1 MHACAR
7 IAAILVTAASAAVPV
22 FADENVDD
30 ASRIPFADAAK
41 KEWLAKQKRLWQL
54 TRPEVEDLL
63 KEVHRR
69 FPDPAER
76 FRAIHTLRV
85 GTPYAIFC
93 AGEESPV
100 DPDPVFR
107 IDTTDCVLSVM
118 TTICMT
124 ETPDL
129 DLAREVMGPLMYYP
143 DPKDP
148 TRYPFDF
155 FNRIHDTWDW
165 GTKSPYYRDISGK
178 VAGDKLLKRKTKV
191 WGPGVQTY
199 ETTVST
205 VPTSLLTPEFM
216 AKLPPLVVIGLCP
229 DGTYASHVG
238 VILDG
243 KLFVH
248 ATTMDVYRM
257 IIQDAIPALTRKN
270 SSGKPR
276 TESLMMFEIQ
286 WKKTPLPARPV
297 AAAAPA
303 PSDEPAK
310 LAAAAAAA
318 KADGKVWEEYAAL
331 RDLTDRHPRCPE
343 SAAAVARIHVL
354 EDDPATGPA
363 VVEGRKARHRIE
375 LLDRAKTCEA
385 SAKQGNRLGL
395 GHAKVVYH
403 ELITKF
409 PDSAEAKEAGARL
422 KAMN

>member
-1 MHACAR
+1 MR
-7 IAAILVTAASAAVPV
+7 IAARCFAFAVLLACAPPLP
-22 FADENVDD
+22 ADENVDD

-41 KEWLAKQKRLWQL
+41 KEWLSKQKRLWQL

-69 FPDPAER
+69 FPDPSER

-118 TTICMT
+118 TTIGMT
-124 ETPDL
+124 ESPDL
-129 DLAREVMGPLMYYP
+129 DLARELMGPLMYYP
-143 DPKDP
+143 DPKDSSK
-148 TRYPFDF
+148 YPFDF

-165 GTKSPYYRDISGK
+165 GTKSPYYRDISAK
-178 VAGDKLLKRKTKV
+178 VAGDKILKRKTKV

-216 AKLPPLVVIGLCP
+216 ARLPKLVVIGLCP

-248 ATTMDVYRM
+248 ATTMVCSRL
-257 IIQDAIPALTRKN
+257 IIQGAFPALTRKN
-270 SSGKPR
+270 SRGKPR

-286 WKKTPLPARPV
+286 WKKTPRPPQPV
-297 AAAAPA
+297 GAASAAP
-303 PSDEPAK
+303 SGEPAK
-310 LAAAAAAA
+310 LASMAATA
-318 KADGKVWEEYAAL
+318 KTEGKVWEEYAVL
-331 RDLTDRHPRCPE
+331 RDLTDRFPRASE
-343 SAAAVARIHVL
+343 SAAAVKRIHEL
-354 EDDPATGPA
+354 EDDPAAGPA
-363 VVEGRKARHRIE
+363 VVEGRKARHRTE
-375 LLDRAKTCEA
+375 LLERAKTCEA
-385 SAKQGNRLGL
+385 SAAQGNRLGI
-395 GHAKVVYH
+395 GHAKVVYR

-409 PDSAEAKEAGARL
+409 PDSDEAKEAGARL